1 MVNLDEALPF
11 DPSRQRSMAKRAN
24 GNFGYGENQMQT
36 RPQNSQ
42 FTVGGLLSCDNKRQ
56 AQPEPR
62 GVRFPG
68 RVIHRSNELYGHAQP
83 VARVRSGDVG
93 ALLVTAEKEEP
104 PRLATEA
111 TR

>member
-1 MVNLDEALPF
+1 MGNLDGALSF
-11 DPSRQRSMAKRAN
+11 EPSRERSMAKRAN
-24 GNFGYGENQMQT
+24 GNFGYGEIHMQT

-83 VARVRSGDVG
+83 VARVRSGD
-93 ALLVTAEKEEP
+93 ADC
-104 PRLATEA
+104 RLWW
-111 TR
+111 R